1 MSHAESD
8 WLINFAQGTSLV
20 DPGTRLTR
28 QNQDVQCIDLWYNTE
43 LWFMRQKYFQIYSTV
58 KLCLSRCLLGYIQW
72 ETNVT
77 TDSLPSCS

>member
-28 QNQDVQCIDLWYNTE
+28 QNQDV
-43 LWFMRQKYFQIYSTV
+43 
-58 KLCLSRCLLGYIQW
+58 LGW
-72 ETNVT
+72 
-77 TDSLPSCS
+77 L